1 MRRQIKRTE
10 ERLVQ
15 LREREERFEPGEM
28 PGMAVIRR
36 LFTGIDP
43 YLTALGFTP
52 RGTGR
57 PPARMRSEH
66 QAQAQ
71 RVLDALHAGH
81 RQLLAF
87 LDRSVAASESEL
99 RYQRERN
106 GGEGRVET
114 DLDELEAAGLVDAEV
129 RVYYR
134 LTSEGRRRLKS
145 SPAGLE
151 LRPWHDAPGPRGQA
165 RVHRAADRHLPAPDS
180 GHRRRRDPVRP
191 DGDDDASASAT
202 TPLTPASIATAS
214 TARVTRSR

>member
-1 MRRQIKRTE
+1 MAFNGANGRDHAWTHEEAIDAGLAWVERHGEPPTRTELDPALMRRQIRKAE
-10 ERLVQ
+10 ERLEQ
-15 LREREERFEPGEM
+15 LREREGRFEPGEM

-66 QAQAQ
+66 AAQAQ

-106 GGEGRVET
+106 GGEGRIET

-145 SPAGLE
+145 SEEGLE
-151 LRPWHDAPGPRGQA
+151 LEELVA
-165 RVHRAADRHLPAPDS
+165 
-180 GHRRRRDPVRP
+180 
-191 DGDDDASASAT
+191 
-202 TPLTPASIATAS
+202 
-214 TARVTRSR
+214 